1 MSNIAYSAIDEIN
14 EVVMN
19 KILVIIGPTAVG
31 KTKIAI
37 KIAKKISGEI
47 ISADSRQI
55 YQYLTIGTAKP
66 TPEERQLIRFHLI
79 DFVHPDDTYSCGQF
93 GRDAEA
99 KIGEVRK
106 RNNIPIV
113 CGGTGLYIKAL
124 FHPLHVL
131 PQSDEKLKEKF
142 TTILKQH
149 GIEYLYQKLRA
160 IDPEWAGKIMPQ
172 DKQRIVRG
180 LEVYEITGKP
190 LSSLINKQKRKA
202 QFQPYY
208 IGLNA
213 PRDILYQKIDKRVDE
228 MIKKGLVKEVTS
240 LLKRGFDHQSN
251 ALRTIGYK
259 EIIAYFQKNLTLDE
273 AVKKIKQRTRNF
285 AKRQITWFNKIP
297 DVHWYNPEDI
307 NIIKTII
314 KPFSTNCNQ

>member
-1 MSNIAYSAIDEIN
+1 VSNIAYSAIDEIN